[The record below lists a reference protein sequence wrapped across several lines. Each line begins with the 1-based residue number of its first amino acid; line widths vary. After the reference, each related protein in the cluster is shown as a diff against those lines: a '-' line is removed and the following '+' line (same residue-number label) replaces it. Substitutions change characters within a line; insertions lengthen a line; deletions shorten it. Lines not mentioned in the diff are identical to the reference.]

1 MKETLINTQKKLDAL
16 KEIKVDEKVTIEGE
30 LILGEDISV
39 FGTLSTK
46 GRLKFNYGCR
56 IVAWGNSSVEAWGN
70 SSVVARGNS
79 SVEAWGNSSVVARG
93 NSSVVARGNS
103 SVVAWENSSVEAR
116 ENSSVEARENS
127 SVEAWGNSS
136 VVAWGNSSVEAWGN
150 SSVVARGNS
159 VVRIRCAIKNVVL
172 YGFSVCFK
180 PFDLKFKIEKKSKT
194 TIIQNIEPLDYFKRN
209 GIEKTKKIILYKRVS
224 HDYKT
229 QENTPNETLWL
240 LGTIVVHPSWNPKE
254 KECGEGKFHAVS
266 RPYFADEFRSTKNDK
281 YVAIEIECKDLY
293 EWKDDPQYP
302 HKIGFRRGRVL
313 YDVDKFGKALK

>member
-56 IVAWGNSSVEAWGN
+56 IEAWGNSSVEA
-70 SSVVARGNS
+70 R
-79 SVEAWGNSSVVARG
+79 
-93 NSSVVARGNS
+93 
-103 SVVAWENSSVEAR
+103 
-116 ENSSVEARENS
+116 
-127 SVEAWGNSS
+127 
-136 VVAWGNSSVEAWGN
+136 GN